1 MIGPTRHPDTQP
13 AHRMRTA
20 KRPVRFG
27 TMRTLSALILR
38 EMTTSNGRSPG
49 GYLWALAEPVLGI
62 ALLSAIFSVG
72 FRSPLLGTN
81 FPMFYATGL
90 LPFLMFSDLSSKT
103 AQAINYSKQ
112 LLAYPRVTFVDA
124 ILSRFFLNF
133 LTQLLVG
140 AIVLVGIILIFDT
153 RTTFEAGKIL
163 SALAM
168 AGALGLGIGTFNCFL
183 MSMFPIWQ
191 RVYSILTRPLLLV
204 SAVIFT
210 LESIPE
216 PYRSWL
222 WYNPLVHIVGLL
234 RAGFYHSYD
243 AAYAMPIY
251 VYSIA
256 AGSGLLGLLFLR
268 RYHRDILEL

>member
-1 MIGPTRHPDTQP
+1 MSLTNHPKSQS
-13 AHRMRTA
+13 RRGLR
-20 KRPVRFG
+20 KVNRPLRFG
-27 TMRTLSALILR
+27 TMRTLCALILR
-38 EMTTSNGRSPG
+38 EMTASYGRSPG

-90 LPFLMFSDLSSKT
+90 LPFLMFSDLSAKT

-112 LLAYPRVTFVDA
+112 LLAYPRVTFIDA
-124 ILSRFFLNF
+124 ILGRFFLNF
-133 LTQLLVG
+133 LTQFLAG
-140 AIVLVGIILIFDT
+140 AIVLGGIVLIFDT
-153 RTTFEAGKIL
+153 RTTFEVGNVL

-191 RVYSILTRPLLLV
+191 RVYSILTRPLLLI

-216 PYRSWL
+216 PYRGWL
-222 WYNPLVHIVGLL
+222 WYNPIVHIVGLL

-243 AAYAMPIY
+243 ASYAMPVY

-256 AGSGLLGLLFLR
+256 AVFGLLGLLFLR